1 MTNQTAWNAALA
13 EEIIAGY
20 KDIQGATLPVL
31 HALQDA
37 FGYIPDEAIALVARG
52 LNISR
57 ADVYGILTFYHDF
70 RRSPPGRHV
79 LQLCRA
85 ESCQAMG
92 GDALADHVRERLGL
106 DWGETRADGSVTL
119 LPVFCLGLC
128 ACSPSALLDG
138 RPLGRLNQ
146 ERIDALLDEVAP

>member
-1 MTNQTAWNAALA
+1 MTNPTAWNAVLA
-13 EEIIAGY
+13 EQIIAGY
-20 KDIQGATLPVL
+20 RDIQGAILPVL

-37 FGYIPDEAIALVARG
+37 FGYIPDEAIELVAQG

-92 GDALADHVRERLGL
+92 GDALADHVRERLGI

-138 RPLGRLNQ
+138 RPMGRLSQ
-146 ERIDALLDEVAP
+146 ERMDALLDEVTS